1 MSLWPWG
8 IGHRPLSLASRNAL
22 DALRAAPG
30 PELRRPLRDVTW
42 VVVDTESS
50 GLDARHDRLLSIGAC
65 TVSGGQVVIGSGFE
79 VVLRQEQAS
88 AVDNILVHRIGG
100 TAQLDGEDPERA
112 LAAFLD
118 YARRHPLVALH
129 AQFDATLL
137 ARALRDRL
145 GLRFRALWVDAAHV
159 AAALFPQLHGEN
171 WGLDQWLAHFGIE
184 NYARHD
190 ALADAFST
198 AQLFLVLLERAAS
211 HGIWDARAL
220 IDLGRAQHQL
230 TRWLSR

>member
-1 MSLWPWG
+1 MSFWPWG
-8 IGHRPLSLASRNAL
+8 REYKPLSQASRAVL
-22 DALRAAPG
+22 EALRATPV
-30 PELRRPLRDVTW
+30 PELRRPLRDVSW

-50 GLDARHDRLLSIGAC
+50 GLDAKHDRLLSIGAC
-65 TVSGGQVVIGSGFE
+65 TVCGGNVVIGSGFE

-88 AVDNILVHRIGG
+88 TDHNILLHRIGG
-100 TAQLDGEDPERA
+100 TAQLEGEDPERA

-118 YARRHPLVALH
+118 YARHHPLVALH
-129 AQFDATLL
+129 AQFDATLM

-145 GLRFRALWVDAAHV
+145 GLHFRALWVDAAHV
-159 AAALFPQLHGEN
+159 AAALFPQAHGEN

-211 HGIWDARAL
+211 QGIPDARAL
-220 IDLGRAQHQL
+220 IDLGRGQHEL
-230 TRWLSR
+230 NRWLSR

>member
-1 MSLWPWG
+1 MSAWPWSRNR
-8 IGHRPLSLASRNAL
+8 RPLSDASRSAL
-22 DALRAAPG
+22 ERWRAAPI
-30 PELRRPLRDVTW
+30 PELRRPLRDVSW
-42 VVVDTESS
+42 IVVDTESS
-50 GLDARHDRLLSIGAC
+50 GPDAKHDRLLSIGAC
-65 TVSGGQVVIGSGFE
+65 TVSGGHVVIGSGFE

-100 TAQLDGEDPERA
+100 TVQLTGKDQEAA

-118 YARRHPLVALH
+118 YAQRNPLVAFH
-129 AQFDATLL
+129 ARFDTVLL

-145 GLRFRALWVDAAHV
+145 GLRFTALWVDAAHV
-159 AAALFPQLHGEN
+159 ATALFPQSHGGN
-171 WGLDQWLAHFGIE
+171 WGLDQWLAYFGIE

-211 HGIWDARAL
+211 QGIGDARAL
-220 IDLGRAQHQL
+220 IGLGRTHHEL

>member
-8 IGHRPLSLASRNAL
+8 REHKPLSQASRNVLA
-22 DALRAAPG
+22 ALRAAPV
-30 PELRRPLRDVTW
+30 PELRTPLRDVNW
-42 VVVDTESS
+42 IVVDTESS

-65 TVSGGQVVIGSGFE
+65 TISGGQVVIGSGFE

-88 AVDNILVHRIGG
+88 AVDNILIHRIGG
-100 TAQLDGEDPERA
+100 TALLEGEDPEGA

-129 AQFDATLL
+129 ARFDATLL

-145 GLRFRALWVDAAHV
+145 GLRFRAPWVDAAHI
-159 AAALFPQLHGEN
+159 AAALFPQSHGEN

-198 AQLFLVLLERAAS
+198 AQLFLVLLEQAAS
-211 HGIWDARAL
+211 QGIPDARAL
-220 IDLGRAQHQL
+220 IDLGRGQHER

>member
-8 IGHRPLSLASRNAL
+8 REHKPLSQASRNVL
-22 DALRAAPG
+22 ETWRAAPI
-30 PELRRPLRDVTW
+30 PELRCPLRDVSW

-50 GLDARHDRLLSIGAC
+50 GPDAKHDRLLSIGAC
-65 TVSGGQVVIGSGFE
+65 TVSGLHAVIGSGFE

-88 AVDNILVHRIGG
+88 GVDNILIHRIGG
-100 TAQLDGEDPERA
+100 TAQLDGENPEWA
-112 LAAFLD
+112 LAAFLE
-118 YARRHPLVALH
+118 YARRNPLVAFH
-129 AQFDATLL
+129 ARFDATLL
-137 ARALRDRL
+137 ARTLRDRL

-159 AAALFPQLHGEN
+159 ATALFPQLRGEN

-211 HGIWDARAL
+211 QGIPDARAL
-220 IDLGRAQHQL
+220 IGIGGAQHEL
-230 TRWLSR
+230 SRWLSR

>member
-8 IGHRPLSLASRNAL
+8 REHKPLSQASRNVLA
-22 DALRAAPG
+22 ALRAAPV
-30 PELRRPLRDVTW
+30 PELRRPLREVNW

-65 TVSGGQVVIGSGFE
+65 TVSGGNVAIGSGFE
-79 VVLRQEQAS
+79 VVLRQEEAS
-88 AVDNILVHRIGG
+88 AVDNILIHRIGG
-100 TAQLDGEDPERA
+100 TAQLDGEDPEWA

-118 YARRHPLVALH
+118 YARRSPLVASH

-137 ARALRDRL
+137 ARAFRDRL
-145 GLRFRALWVDAAHV
+145 GLHFRALWVDAAHI
-159 AAALFPQLHGEN
+159 AAALFPQSHSEN
-171 WGLDQWLAHFGIE
+171 WGLDQWLVYFGIE

-211 HGIWDARAL
+211 QGIPDARAL
-220 IDLGRAQHQL
+220 IDLGHRQYEL